1 LTEGVGAVDIMQVVG
16 LGLVAAV
23 LAVVLRHNKPE
34 MAMFLSIAVGIII
47 FVVLLGKIGAVLDV
61 LKDLSARANL
71 SMVYLGTILKIVG
84 IAYIADFGAQ
94 ICRDAGEGA
103 VASKIEFAAKI
114 LVLVLAVPI
123 VVAVLN
129 SLIRVVP

>member
-1 LTEGVGAVDIMQVVG
+1 MQIVG

-47 FVVLLGKIGAVLDV
+47 FMVMLGKIGSILEV

-129 SLIRVVP
+129 SLLKIVP

>member
-1 LTEGVGAVDIMQVVG
+1 MDIMQIVG

-23 LAVVLRHNKPE
+23 LAVVLRGNKPE
-34 MAMFLSIAVGIII
+34 MAMLLSISVGIII
-47 FVVLLGKIGAVLDV
+47 FVAMLGKIGSVLEV
-61 LKDLSARANL
+61 LKDLASRANL

-103 VASKIEFAAKI
+103 VAGKIEFAAKI
-114 LVLVLAVPI
+114 LVLVLAIPI

-129 SLIRVVP
+129 SLIKVVP

>member
-1 LTEGVGAVDIMQVVG
+1 MEIIQIVG
-16 LGLVAAV
+16 LGIVATV

-34 MAMFLSIAVGIII
+34 MAVFLSISVGVML
-47 FVVLLGKIGAVLDV
+47 FLLMLGKIGAVIDV
-61 LKDLSARANL
+61 LKELSARANL

-84 IAYIADFGAQ
+84 IAYVADFGSQ

-129 SLIRVVP
+129 SLLKLVP